1 MKDQDRRPALPSLKI
16 VLLVYGAVGLIVLGM
31 FVVVDRRDNLI
42 NPDCTDA
49 QVEIDLSDVAP
60 DNEPKLSTPDGG
72 VCVGDVVYEDA
83 SLCQD
88 GITIFE
94 TVMDG
99 VDRDSVQFRLA
110 DCALSVEK
118 ITRR

>member
-1 MKDQDRRPALPSLKI
+1 M
-16 VLLVYGAVGLIVLGM
+16 LGM
-31 FVVVDRRDNLI
+31 FIVADQRDKAI
-42 NPDCTDA
+42 NPSCTDA

-60 DNEPKLSTPDGG
+60 DSELKLFTPDGG

-94 TVMDG
+94 TVTDG